1 MATISP
7 SSNVS
12 TGRLSQARAIRGNCD
27 VKKLPRRDQSVTPV
41 LSRTSQA
48 AVAVK
53 LDFVE
58 PVLALGDVLN
68 GEGMHWLNK
77 LYGAGLG
84 WLHRRQSEGTNKKL
98 LTNHFWRDSNLPAAS
113 LCL

>member
-1 MATISP
+1 MDFIVVISATR
-7 SSNVS
+7 
-12 TGRLSQARAIRGNCD
+12 THLSGLLTEFFN
-27 VKKLPRRDQSVTPV
+27 
-41 LSRTSQA
+41 

-58 PVLALGDVLN
+58 PFFAIGDVLN